1 MSLRY
6 RAINWNRQKRIYDS
20 VLGLSV
26 LTYLALFVG
35 LGSWVHPYA
44 TVETL
49 MIRGLG
55 TAGLLLLHV
64 ILSIG
69 PLCRLNRRFLPL
81 LYNRRHLGVTM
92 FLLGLAHGVFALIQ
106 FHGFGD
112 LNPLVSL
119 LVSNTRYDSLAQFP
133 FQQLGALALLILFLM
148 AATSHDFW
156 LHNLTPAV
164 WKRIHMGVYVAFGL
178 LIAHVVL
185 GVLQSETSPLLA
197 GLLSVGMVTVI
208 GLHLVAAFRERRVDK
223 ASLAS
228 REGYVAVCPVEI
240 IPENR
245 ARVVSA
251 SGERIAVF
259 RYDGKVSALS
269 NVCAHQNGPLGE
281 GKIINGCVTCPWHG
295 YQYLPDCGGSPPPF
309 HEKVSTYRVKVIDGK
324 VFVHPQA
331 NPPGTPVE
339 PERIESTR
347 GPEDRDEFYVG
358 YEPNAPPELAK
369 RTIRSIAGLC
379 AAALC
384 VSLLLVLGQQRFAPA
399 AFEFQQYKEFEGL
412 IEDRPVPSLLV
423 RRPGAT
429 GAVPAVS
436 RYPLVLPGKHGA
448 LLPVQGFGGAR
459 VHFRG
464 SLIYRAEQTMIELV
478 PHSIREVPLL
488 SDEMAGQKAPDT
500 DLGVFTIVGEIVD
513 TKCYFGVMNPGH
525 GKVHKDCAVRCIS
538 GGIPPALLVRRQV
551 DESVVLLLVGAD
563 GRQLNGEILDKVGE
577 PVEIQ
582 GRLVRAGDTLR
593 LCSEPRSIRRFEG
606 KSWNLSSSPTEE

>member
-1 MSLRY
+1 MSLQY

-20 VLGLSV
+20 VLGFSV
-26 LTYLALFVG
+26 LAYLALFVG
-35 LGSWVHPYA
+35 LGSWIHPYA

-49 MIRGLG
+49 IIRGLG
-55 TAGLLLLHV
+55 TAGLLLFHV

-69 PLCRLNRRFLPL
+69 PLCRLDRRFLPL

-92 FLLGLAHGVFALIQ
+92 FLLGLAHGFLALIQ
-106 FHGFGD
+106 FHGFGN

-156 LHNLTPAV
+156 LRNLTPAV
-164 WKRIHMGVYVAFGL
+164 WKRLHMGIYVAYGL

-185 GVLQSETSPLLA
+185 GVLQSETSLLLA
-197 GLLSVGMVTVI
+197 GLLAVGIVAVM
-208 GLHLVAAFRERRVDK
+208 GLHLTAAFRERRVDK
-223 ASLAS
+223 AQLSS
-228 REGYVAVCPVEI
+228 REGFVEVCPVESI
-240 IPENR
+240 RENR
-245 ARVVSA
+245 ARVVS
-251 SGERIAVF
+251 SGGERIAVF

-281 GKIINGCVTCPWHG
+281 GKIIDGCVTCPWHG
-295 YQYLPDCGGSPPPF
+295 YQYLPDCGASPPPF
-309 HEKVSTYRVKVIDGK
+309 HEKVATYRVKVIDGK

-339 PERIESTR
+339 PERIGSGSGE
-347 GPEDRDEFYVG
+347 ERDEFYVG
-358 YEPNAPPELAK
+358 YEPNAPPGLAK
-369 RTIRSIAGLC
+369 RTIRIIAGLC
-379 AAALC
+379 AATLC
-384 VSLLLVLGQQRFAPA
+384 CALLLVWGQQSFAPA
-399 AFEFQQYKEFEGL
+399 VFEFQQPKKFEGL
-412 IEDRPVPSLLV
+412 IEERPVPALVV

-448 LLPVQGFGGAR
+448 SLPVLGFSGAR
-459 VHFRG
+459 VQLRG

-478 PHSIREVPLL
+478 PNSIRAVPLL
-488 SDEMAGQKAPDT
+488 SDETAGQTAPDS

-513 TKCYFGVMNPGH
+513 TKCYFGVMNPGN

-538 GGIPPALLVRRQV
+538 GGIPPALLVRSQ
-551 DESVVLLLVGAD
+551 DGEPTVLLLVDAD

-582 GRLVRAGDTLR
+582 GRVVRSGDTLW
-593 LCSEPRSIRRFEG
+593 LSTQPGSIRRF
-606 KSWNLSSSPTEE
+606 